1 MSNYLRLNWCVLQYH
16 DTVFDFLVIRAGGF
30 LLRRSAGL
38 YHGSHVALAVT
49 VVRYN
54 AFGTFRTCLSYQPPN
69 CILVANDWQPIRSFA
84 LVPALFT
91 AIAQA
96 VHPVEV
102 RGQDFV
108 DTVTNKRLM
117 IVGVD
122 YQPGGQASYKP
133 SEGKDVLSDANV
145 CLRDAVLMQRL
156 GVSQCAAMVLR
167 GGPRLFLKN
176 IC

>member
-1 MSNYLRLNWCVLQYH
+1 MPVP
-16 DTVFDFLVIRAGGF
+16 
-30 LLRRSAGL
+30 GL
-38 YHGSHVALAVT
+38 YQISHPIAISIT
-49 VVRYN
+49 N
-54 AFGTFRTCLSYQPPN
+54 N
-69 CILVANDWQPIRSFA
+69 WQPIRSFA

-133 SEGKDVLSDANV
+133 SEGIDVLSDADT

-156 GVSQCAAMVLR
+156 GVSQCAAFVFRKAPTL
-167 GGPRLFLKN
+167 PRTIEATYADN
-176 IC
+176 TR

>member
-1 MSNYLRLNWCVLQYH
+1 M
-16 DTVFDFLVIRAGGF
+16 TVA
-30 LLRRSAGL
+30 
-38 YHGSHVALAVT
+38 
-49 VVRYN
+49 RYN
-54 AFGTFRTCLSYQPPN
+54 DLGTFLICLSYSAAA
-69 CILVANDWQPIRSFA
+69 CLLIANDYQPIRSFA

-122 YQPGGQASYKP
+122 YQPGGQAGYKP
-133 SEGKDVLSDANV
+133 SEGKDVLSDADV
-145 CLRDAVLMQRL
+145 CLRDAVLIQKL
-156 GVSQCAAMVLR
+156 GVSQRVATMLQIA
-167 GGPRLFLKN
+167 PRLP
-176 IC
+176 